1 MKNLIAFLVIGIA
14 SLCFCD
20 TVDAHWPWQNHQHPH
35 NYRYNPPVVYYQP
48 QVVWLPQ
55 GTTLNVGPVYVDP
68 YRRHVRMGINYGFY
82 HIPQVQTFNFYN
94 GQMSNGPR

>member
-1 MKNLIAFLVIGIA
+1 MRNLIILLFVVLSFCVM
-14 SLCFCD
+14 CD
-20 TVDAHWPWQNHQHPH
+20 TTNAHWPWQNHQHPH
-35 NYRYNPPVVYYQP
+35 SYRYNPPVVYYQP

-68 YRRHVRMGINYGFY
+68 YRRYVRVGVNYGFY

>member
-14 SLCFCD
+14 SVCFCG

-35 NYRYNPPVVYYQP
+35 SYRYNPPVVYYQP
-48 QVVWLPQ
+48 QVVW
-55 GTTLNVGPVYVDP
+55 
-68 YRRHVRMGINYGFY
+68 GINYGFY

>member
-1 MKNLIAFLVIGIA
+1 
-14 SLCFCD
+14 
-20 TVDAHWPWQNHQHPH
+20 
-35 NYRYNPPVVYYQP
+35 
-48 QVVWLPQ
+48 VWLPQ